1 MSQYFAGSIQPGRT
15 FLFLDFFRVIK
26 FSKTLKFGDKDFSK
40 IEAGFLLISIC
51 QVESI
56 LSLSIKI

>member
-15 FLFLDFFRVIK
+15 FLFLDC
-26 FSKTLKFGDKDFSK
+26 SEGDKIFKNFKIWGKGFFSK
-40 IEAGFLLISIC
+40 IEAGSLLISKC

-56 LSLSIKI
+56 RVYL

>member
-15 FLFLDFFRVIK
+15 FLFLDF
-26 FSKTLKFGDKDFSK
+26 SEGDKIFKNFKIWGKGFFSK
-40 IEAGFLLISIC
+40 IEAGSLLISKC

-56 LSLSIKI
+56 